1 MESLGNSVSRG
12 QCFTSWRVSHSSLHD
27 ALTSNR
33 KTFPII
39 RMSFFTI
46 NYFHSIVGY
55 NPCPTI
61 LLHNVLEDIKKI
73 LAYSATKESP
83 VTVSQLY
90 KMYNYFR
97 SKTISLSNL
106 QTIAICV
113 LSFMGFL
120 PFSEVI
126 KLRRCDIIIKK

>member
-1 MESLGNSVSRG
+1 
-12 QCFTSWRVSHSSLHD
+12 
-27 ALTSNR
+27 
-33 KTFPII
+33 
-39 RMSFFTI
+39 MSFFTI